1 MRQLAPR
8 SIIHRTGTRL
18 ASVGVITVL
27 GLRQL
32 LVAIGITPGILG
44 WVGIVIAAVSVTAG
58 VETVAVRRVRFELT
72 AAGLQ
77 LQQGVLRRDAR
88 QIPLHRIQRVDIAQS
103 LPLRVLDLSTVRF
116 RSAGG
121 GGAEAELRHLRRSDA
136 VALADEFDAI
146 AQETGTTQTDG
157 ASGELLFYLD
167 RGGLLRAGVYGVD
180 LRVLGGITAAI
191 STVGP
196 TLLDQTALGP
206 VLLRWVTAE
215 AAVLPGVA
223 VLVLV
228 GAWGIGA
235 VRRMVR
241 FAGFTVERVAEGYRY
256 SGGFGARY
264 QGTIPAEKLQS
275 VQLVDTPVSRRFGY
289 AALAVQ
295 TAGGVEGG
303 GGSTT
308 VVPLAPRAEV
318 RAVARALGISPAATL
333 RRPPLRARTR
343 YRIRAVALVG
353 VVTVAAG
360 LLGSWLPVMLPWW
373 GPLVLLL
380 PGVWLANHQWL
391 HRGYHIDGSHL
402 TTRTGVLRRRTTV
415 VPLEKVQTIRIR
427 QTLLQRRR
435 TLASVGVDTAGG
447 AGATAIDMDARGTAA
462 VSEALRAPFTHL
474 DPLSLV
480 PR

>member
-8 SIIHRTGTRL
+8 SIVHRTGTRL

-32 LVAIGITPGILG
+32 LVAVGVTPGVLGWLGIGIT
-44 WVGIVIAAVSVTAG
+44 AVAVTAV
-58 VETVAVRRVRFELT
+58 VETVSVRRVRFELT
-72 AAGLQ
+72 ASGLQ

-103 LPLRVLDLSTVRF
+103 LPLRVLGLATVRF

-121 GGAEAELRHLRRSDA
+121 GGAEAELRHLRRSEA
-136 VALADEFDAI
+136 VALADDFDAI
-146 AQETGTTQTDG
+146 AQETGAVEPDGTT
-157 ASGELLFYLD
+157 GELLFQLD

-180 LRVLGGITAAI
+180 LRVLGGITAGI
-191 STVGP
+191 STLGPMLLEQTGVGP
-196 TLLDQTALGP
+196 L
-206 VLLRWVTAE
+206 LLRWVTAE

-223 VLVLV
+223 VLVLI

-308 VVPLAPRAEV
+308 IVPLAPRAEV
-318 RAVARALGISPAATL
+318 RAVAEALGVSPATTL

-343 YRIRAVALVG
+343 YRIRALGVVG
-353 VVTVAAG
+353 VVTVVTA
-360 LLGSWLPVMLPWW
+360 LIGSWLPVMLPWW

-380 PGVWLANHQWL
+380 PGVWLADHQWR

-415 VPLEKVQTIRIR
+415 VPLGKVQTVRIR

-447 AGATAIDMDARGTAA
+447 ADAVAIDMDARGTAA
-462 VSEALRAPFTHL
+462 VSDGLRAPFTRL